1 MGRIAEYLEHPGE
14 FARSATHSLAQR
26 PKSTISGIV
35 VLGLAVVA
43 FVWLWPELQR
53 YLRIRR
59 M

>member
-14 FARSATHSLAQR
+14 IARGAAHSLSHR
-26 PKSTISGIV
+26 PKSAISGIV
-35 VLGLAVVA
+35 VLAIAVIG

-53 YLRIRR
+53 YIRIKR